1 MEKKSSEVKCY
12 LIMNDLNGKIDQ
24 AISRTVKL
32 EVLTYKE
39 FLNAIWSAFEENFMD
54 VDKIKTYLRNGDE
67 FFIFDN
73 NEQLKKVIKE
83 NLPVYVQKVSLDMPE
98 LFYI

>member
-1 MEKKSSEVKCY
+1 
-12 LIMNDLNGKIDQ
+12 MNDLNGKIDQ